1 MRNAWGINYRHAGC
15 HLLSTVIA
23 AIMLNSC
30 VMGPDFHRPLPPKIK
45 QYTAQPLP
53 ASTISVKTT
62 GGNKQYLVNNL
73 DIPAQWWKLFHSKP
87 LNDLIASALQ
97 TNPDLKAAAAALR
110 VAQENAMAQRATL
123 LPYVSANLNP
133 TRHLTA
139 HTLSSIVA
147 SNAYVYSLTT
157 PQLTVSY
164 VPDVFGGNMRQVESL
179 QAQAETALF
188 QQEAIYLTLT
198 SNVVMAVIQEA
209 SIREQIKA
217 TQRSIAIAQKQLDM
231 MLKQQS
237 VGQIGAVAV
246 AAQQAALAQAQTV
259 LPPLQK
265 QLAQQRHLLSVLCGH
280 FPSEEFAQ
288 KFELSSL
295 TLPEKLPLGIPARLI
310 EQRPDIRAAEAQI
323 HAASAQ
329 IGVAI
334 ANQLPNIV
342 ITADAGSSA
351 IELGTLFSSLTKF
364 WDIGLNLTQPVFDA
378 GALLHKKRAAIAAY
392 QQAVEQYRSVVL
404 ASFQDVADTL
414 KAIQFDAISLKTAA
428 NATQAARRSLAI
440 AQQQWEA
447 GAVDHLFVLNAQQN
461 YQQALIT
468 LAQNQANRFIDTA
481 ALFQALGGG
490 WWNRDVCSPI
500 KA

>member
-1 MRNAWGINYRHAGC
+1 M
-15 HLLSTVIA
+15 
-23 AIMLNSC
+23 
-30 VMGPDFHRPLPPKIK
+30 
-45 QYTAQPLP
+45 
-53 ASTISVKTT
+53 
-62 GGNKQYLVNNL
+62 
-73 DIPAQWWKLFHSKP
+73 
-87 LNDLIASALQ
+87 
-97 TNPDLKAAAAALR
+97 
-110 VAQENAMAQRATL
+110 
-123 LPYVSANLNP
+123 
-133 TRHLTA
+133 
-139 HTLSSIVA
+139 
-147 SNAYVYSLTT
+147 
-157 PQLTVSY
+157 SY
-164 VPDVFGGNMRQVESL
+164 VPDVFGANMRQVESL

-310 EQRPDIRAAEAQI
+310 QQRPDIRAAEAQI

-334 ANQLPNIV
+334 ANQLPNIL

-364 WDIGLNLTQPVFDA
+364 WDIGLNLAQPVFDA

-428 NATQAARRSLAI
+428 NATQAARKSLAI

-490 WWNRDVCSPI
+490 WWNRDVCSPV